1 MNKRLLCWEDGTFGR
16 EEQEMRKKEE
26 GGINKGRTTKRGK
39 GIMIRESRVVKEQGK
54 SSKSKNGIKVK
65 TRKGKRMR
73 M

>member
-1 MNKRLLCWEDGTFGR
+1 
-16 EEQEMRKKEE
+16 
-26 GGINKGRTTKRGK
+26 
-39 GIMIRESRVVKEQGK
+39 MIRESRVVKEQGK